1 MFTRETIS
9 EWMEKHH
16 VSNLD
21 LATITER
28 RELSAFQLGDV
39 SYEGRMFAA
48 CSISKFVTV
57 ILILKL
63 VEDQKL
69 NLDSEINDYFSS
81 FTLNDENGIPS
92 QITIRQLIQHEA
104 GIIDLPD
111 QFGTMEQCTEIP
123 SMEEIIL
130 GITPYYERPVFIQS
144 QEVGTFH
151 YSDSGYCLLQHAIEQ
166 CMSSTFEKIM
176 TEYIFAPLDMNSS
189 SYDLETV
196 EQYGIYGIEPN
207 GSVVSPQACYY
218 PYPAASGL
226 WTTASDLATLVNAI
240 TTEGFLSKESKRV
253 LFTPSSTNAEVGHGL
268 FVNPK
273 EPSKGFSFGWGIG
286 FQSIL
291 VMEKDSPKS
300 FICLSNRNEG
310 VHQLEG
316 LIGQLLRTYT

>member
-1 MFTRETIS
+1 
-9 EWMEKHH
+9 
-16 VSNLD
+16 
-21 LATITER
+21 
-28 RELSAFQLGDV
+28 
-39 SYEGRMFAA
+39 
-48 CSISKFVTV
+48 
-57 ILILKL
+57 
-63 VEDQKL
+63 
-69 NLDSEINDYFSS
+69 
-81 FTLNDENGIPS
+81 
-92 QITIRQLIQHEA
+92 
-104 GIIDLPD
+104 IDLPD
-111 QFGTMEQCTEIP
+111 QFGTMDQCTEIP
-123 SMEEIIL
+123 SMEEMIL
-130 GITPYYERPVFIQS
+130 GNTSHYNRPMFVQS

-151 YSDSGYCLLQHAIEQ
+151 YSDAGYCLLQHAIEQ

-189 SYDLETV
+189 SYGLETV
-196 EQYGIYGIEPN
+196 EQYGIDGIEPN

-226 WTTASDLATLVNAI
+226 WTTASDLAMLVNAI
-240 TTEGFLSKESKRV
+240 TTEGFLSKESKRI
-253 LFTPSSTNAEVGHGL
+253 LFTPSSTSAEVGHGL